1 VPGDIGALD
10 LSAASSR
17 LGHAL
22 SVGHGCADCC
32 SLRLVPAPWIPYSKP
47 YRSPHEIEYLQEVL
61 SSGQTHGDGPF
72 TRRASALLSDITS
85 SDSVLL
91 TGSGTHAL
99 ELASWLLELGPGDE
113 VIVPSFT
120 FSTTAASV
128 VMTGATP
135 VFVDIDPATGSMDLG
150 AAEAALTERTR
161 AVYVVHYGG
170 VAPDMERLTAIA
182 ERAGIQIVE
191 DNAHGLGAR
200 WGGRPCGSFGA
211 LAAQSFHATKNIQCG
226 EGGALLINDPSL
238 RARAEILR
246 EKGTDRSRFM
256 RGEVDKY
263 SWIDRGSSYLPSE
276 LTVAV
281 LTAQLEV
288 FDIIQTQRHK
298 IWDKYALSLVTWA
311 AEAGAV
317 LMSPPPKVDHPA
329 HVFYLLAPNAS
340 TRTAMLAHLR
350 AAGIRATFHYIPL
363 HSSIAGRRFGRT
375 PNPCPATDDFAARII
390 RLPLWPAMT
399 DAETD
404 RVITAVHE
412 FELAPVS

>member
-1 VPGDIGALD
+1 VLCTLSGVQTPG
-10 LSAASSR
+10 
-17 LGHAL
+17 
-22 SVGHGCADCC
+22 
-32 SLRLVPAPWIPYSKP
+32 IPYSKP
-47 YRSPHEIEYLQEVL
+47 YRAPHESEYLEQVL

-72 TRRASALLSDITS
+72 TKRASELLARLTT

-135 VFVDIDPATGSMDLG
+135 VFVDIDPATGSLDIQS
-150 AAEAALTERTR
+150 AEAALTERTR

-170 VAPDMERLTAIA
+170 VAPDMDQLGAMA
-182 ERAGIQIVE
+182 GQAGIDIVE

-200 WGGRPCGSFGA
+200 WDGRLCGSFGT

-246 EKGTDRSRFM
+246 EKGTDRSRFL

-281 LTAQLEV
+281 LTAQLEA
-288 FDIIQTQRHK
+288 FDTIQAQRHA
-298 IWDKYALSLVTWA
+298 IWDKYASSLATWA
-311 AEAGAV
+311 AQTGAV
-317 LMSPPPKVDHPA
+317 LMSPPAKVQHPA
-329 HVFYLLAPNAS
+329 HVFYLLAPDAVS
-340 TRTAMLAHLR
+340 RTAMLDQLH
-350 AAGIRATFHYIPL
+350 AAGIGATFHYIPL
-363 HSSIAGRRFGRT
+363 HSSIAGQRFGRT
-375 PNPCPATDDFAARII
+375 PNPCPATDDFAARIV
-390 RLPLWPAMT
+390 RLPLWPGMT
-399 DAETD
+399 EAETD
-404 RVITAVHE
+404 RVIAAVQA
-412 FELAPVS
+412 FELALIP

>member
-1 VPGDIGALD
+1 VIGPEACLCTLSEVQTPG
-10 LSAASSR
+10 
-17 LGHAL
+17 
-22 SVGHGCADCC
+22 
-32 SLRLVPAPWIPYSKP
+32 IPYSKP
-47 YRSPHEIEYLQEVL
+47 YRAPHESAYLEQVL

-72 TRRASALLSDITS
+72 TKRASELLANLTGSG
-85 SDSVLL
+85 SVLL

-135 VFVDIDPATGSMDLG
+135 VFVDIDPATGSLDIQ

-170 VAPDMERLTAIA
+170 VAPDMDRLTTMAT
-182 ERAGIQIVE
+182 RAGIDIVE

-200 WGGRPCGSFGA
+200 WGGRQCGSFGR
-211 LAAQSFHATKNIQCG
+211 LAAQSFHATKNVQCG

-238 RARAEILR
+238 RARAEVLR
-246 EKGTDRSRFM
+246 EKGTDRSKFL

-288 FDIIQTQRHK
+288 FDTIQAQRHA
-298 IWDKYALSLVTWA
+298 IWNKYARSLVSWA
-311 AEAGAV
+311 AQTGAV
-317 LMSPPPKVDHPA
+317 LMSPPAKVEHPA
-329 HVFYLLAPNAS
+329 HVFYLLAPDADS
-340 TRTAMLAHLR
+340 RTAMLDQLH
-350 AAGIRATFHYIPL
+350 AAGIGATFHYIPL

-375 PNPCPATDDFAARII
+375 PNPCPATDDFAARIV

-404 RVITAVHE
+404 RVISAVQS
-412 FELAPVS
+412 FELAPV

>member
-1 VPGDIGALD
+1 MPT
-10 LSAASSR
+10 
-17 LGHAL
+17 
-22 SVGHGCADCC
+22 
-32 SLRLVPAPWIPYSKP
+32 SLIPFSKP
-47 YRSPHEIEYLQEVL
+47 YRAPHEGEYLEQVL
-61 SSGQTHGDGPF
+61 SSGHTHGDGPF
-72 TRRASALLSDITS
+72 TRSASELLAGITKS
-85 SDSVLL
+85 KSVLL

-99 ELASWLLELGPGDE
+99 ELASWLLDLGPGDE

-135 VFVDIDPATGSMDLG
+135 VFVDVDPATGSLDIG
-150 AAEAALTERTR
+150 AAEAALTGRTR

-170 VAPDMERLTAIA
+170 VAPDMDRLTAMA
-182 ERAGIQIVE
+182 ERAGIQVVE

-200 WGGRPCGSFGA
+200 WGGRSCGSFGV

-238 RARAEILR
+238 KNRAEVLR
-246 EKGTDRSRFM
+246 EKGTDRSRFL

-288 FDIIQTQRHK
+288 FDVIQAQRHA
-298 IWDKYALSLVTWA
+298 IWDTYARSLVTWA
-311 AEAGAV
+311 AHTGAE
-317 LMSPPPKVDHPA
+317 LMSPPKDVEHPA
-329 HVFYLLAPNAS
+329 HVFYLLAPDADS
-340 TRTAMLAHLR
+340 RSAMLDHLR
-350 AAGIRATFHYIPL
+350 AAGVGATFHYIPL

-375 PNPCPATDDFAARII
+375 PNPCPATDDFAARIV
-390 RLPLWPAMT
+390 RLPLWPGMT
-399 DAETD
+399 DGQVD
-404 RVITAVHE
+404 RVITVVHD
-412 FELAPVS
+412 FEPARV